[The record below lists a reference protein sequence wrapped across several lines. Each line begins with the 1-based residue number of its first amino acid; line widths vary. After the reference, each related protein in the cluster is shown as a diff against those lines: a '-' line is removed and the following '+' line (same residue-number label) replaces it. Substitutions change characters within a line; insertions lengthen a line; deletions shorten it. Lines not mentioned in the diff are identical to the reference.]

1 MHEHTIGNRR
11 DRWFEEHRVPSD
23 VIAMLLVIKMGG
35 SILKEG
41 ASQDLVADLKEV
53 VKTNKVILVH
63 GGGVE
68 VTETASKLG
77 KEQKFIVSP
86 EGFRSR
92 YTDKETI
99 EIYTM
104 VMAGKINKQIVLALQ
119 GQGIPAVGITG
130 LDGGTLKAERKTKL
144 IAVDERGRKKVIDGG
159 YTGKITEVN
168 GELLNL
174 LLEKGY
180 VPVVTPLA
188 ISQDCEPLN
197 VDGDRTAAVIAG
209 SLKADRLILLTDV
222 QGLMLKGEF
231 VPKIA
236 STEVKEVLSGIGQGM
251 STKVHA
257 ALEALNRGVK
267 EVLVTAGTGNEP
279 VSSALDHKVGT
290 VITGE

>member
-1 MHEHTIGNRR
+1 MT
-11 DRWFEEHRVPSD
+11 
-23 VIAMLLVIKMGG
+23 AMLLVIKMGG

-41 ASQDLVADLKEV
+41 ASQALIADLKEV
-53 VKTNKVILVH
+53 AKNNKVILVH

-68 VTETASKLG
+68 VTEIASKLG
-77 KEQKFIVSP
+77 KEQKFLVSP

-119 GQGIPAVGITG
+119 AQGIQAVGITG
-130 LDGGTLKAERKTKL
+130 LDAATLKAERKNKL
-144 IAVDERGRKKVIDGG
+144 IYIDERGRKKVIDGG
-159 YTGKITEVN
+159 YTGKITQVN
-168 GELLNL
+168 SELLSL

-180 VPVVTPLA
+180 VPIVTPVAL
-188 ISQDCEPLN
+188 SQDSEPLN

-209 SLKADRLILLTDV
+209 ALKADRLILLTDV
-222 QGLMLKGEF
+222 AGLMLKKEC
-231 VPKIA
+231 VPKI
-236 STEVKEVLSGIGQGM
+236 STTEVKEVMSSIGQGM

-257 ALEALNRGVK
+257 ALEALNQGVK
-267 EVLVTAGTGNEP
+267 EVLVTAGTGDQP
-279 VSSALDHKVGT
+279 ITCALNHKVGT